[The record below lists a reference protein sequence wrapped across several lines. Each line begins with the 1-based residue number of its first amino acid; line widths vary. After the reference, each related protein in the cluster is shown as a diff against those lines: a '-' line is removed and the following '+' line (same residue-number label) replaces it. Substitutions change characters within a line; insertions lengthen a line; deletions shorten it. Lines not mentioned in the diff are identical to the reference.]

1 MILLEPIT
9 TAQTVKFLPNVR
21 KGDLPISGA
30 TFEFTDSYSGNTI
43 IETANVVPEGFAAAS
58 VLTVEL
64 ENERRYQLTV
74 KNGDVTIFRDTVW
87 VSNQLET
94 EGTDTQRIT
103 SAEGYRVSNGQFV
116 NFNSFLTAQERADN
130 RKVVFNDIR

>member
-21 KGDLPISGA
+21 KGDLPINGA